1 MIDNKGTIYS
11 MRNKTLRGEN
21 TRKVGFTKR
30 HVKMRLREANS
41 ETYSLPE
48 WEVEFSKEV
57 DNVTDV
63 EKKIHSLLDSLGM
76 RMYPEYPR
84 KEFFQVPRE
93 IIKGLFDLVPGNY
106 YNVSEPLPSGINLDS
121 ENTTESDDAD
131 ENNIIIRDSDDT
143 PVDVRD
149 KVTNR
154 LRKKRGEEAL
164 HAWNNIQ
171 GSSEYKLLSAIKG
184 KTNEKIEEDKVTM
197 ANIKAK
203 WEEEYP
209 LIPIESPIPTK
220 EETV

>member
-143 PVDVRD
+143 PVNVRD